1 MGTGAQP
8 RVVYGLCH
16 PKVGVMGDDE
26 LIEELH
32 RRFHSAPAQKYS
44 ERIARL
50 RIDDLPFEDGDG
62 ALSTSVEHLV
72 RGDDKSG
79 AAFDIFRLGWF
90 GGRLWELVVID
101 GAYLPHVHRKI
112 DSEFVIFAGS
122 GQLSR
127 NAEWR
132 PYRERSRVA
141 VAMGTAHGFVTDPAA
156 GATVFLS
163 LQSDAIRKISTD
175 PNTHSE
181 KSEDDF
187 AYADDEFPLPP
198 ALAEET
204 KAAKGDSAQNFEVRR
219 R

>member
-8 RVVYGLCH
+8 RVVYRLCH
-16 PKVGVMGDDE
+16 AKVGVMGDDK

-50 RIDDLPFEDGDG
+50 RIDDLPFKDSAG
-62 ALSTSVEHLV
+62 APCTSVEHLV

-112 DSEFVIFAGS
+112 DSEFVIFAGR

-132 PYRERSRVA
+132 AYRERSRVA

-198 ALAEET
+198 DLCKMRKQRLAT
-204 KAAKGDSAQNFEVRR
+204 
-219 R
+219 